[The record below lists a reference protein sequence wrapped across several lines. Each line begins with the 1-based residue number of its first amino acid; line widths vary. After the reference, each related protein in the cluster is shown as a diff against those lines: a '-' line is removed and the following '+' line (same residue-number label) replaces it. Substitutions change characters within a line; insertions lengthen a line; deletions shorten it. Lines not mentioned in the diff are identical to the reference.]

1 MFLDVTHQHS
11 DIKWVP
17 QSRSPKRNSRGSRPA
32 PRKCQYA
39 HRQPTP
45 DPSFNI
51 RSSSYI
57 YILFFVIFFLPYWG
71 VLDFVHLFCCW
82 CHVAFPC
89 SHVVV
94 SFVFA
99 CCLRL
104 LYLILGSCTVV
115 SACVAFTSS
124 SVSVLQIHSVCCN
137 SCSFDALGGA
147 AASVCIL
154 PTRLGFMPLLRL
166 AGCPLR
172 MHRGQPAL
180 GRHWP
185 VSILVETS
193 GFWLLLQREQTH
205 LQASMSVSAK
215 GISRRSA
222 PGQVC
227 GLALLARLT
236 CPHLDGRPPIAVGR
250 VSSPRGVAQC
260 LAPRINPGHAKW
272 A

>member
-1 MFLDVTHQHS
+1 M
-11 DIKWVP
+11 
-17 QSRSPKRNSRGSRPA
+17 SRGVSIFPA
-32 PRKCQYA
+32 
-39 HRQPTP
+39 
-45 DPSFNI
+45 
-51 RSSSYI
+51 
-57 YILFFVIFFLPYWG
+57 
-71 VLDFVHLFCCW
+71 
-82 CHVAFPC
+82 
-89 SHVVV
+89 HVVV
-94 SFVFA
+94 VYV
-99 CCLRL
+99 CLCL
-104 LYLILGSCTVV
+104 LPRAALLDSWLSYCRV
-115 SACVAFTSS
+115 CVAFTSS

-205 LQASMSVSAK
+205 MQASMSVSAK

-236 CPHLDGRPPIAVGR
+236 CPHLNGRLPTAVGR

-260 LAPRINPGHAKW
+260 LVPRKTPSGIFTRR
-272 A
+272 

>member
-1 MFLDVTHQHS
+1 
-11 DIKWVP
+11 
-17 QSRSPKRNSRGSRPA
+17 
-32 PRKCQYA
+32 
-39 HRQPTP
+39 
-45 DPSFNI
+45 
-51 RSSSYI
+51 
-57 YILFFVIFFLPYWG
+57 
-71 VLDFVHLFCCW
+71 
-82 CHVAFPC
+82 
-89 SHVVV
+89 
-94 SFVFA
+94 
-99 CCLRL
+99 
-104 LYLILGSCTVV
+104 
-115 SACVAFTSS
+115 
-124 SVSVLQIHSVCCN
+124 VSVLQIHSVCCN